1 MTKIGLITITFNSDK
16 FIYDFVE
23 SINNS
28 NLKNLDVE
36 LFIIDNAS
44 QNNPKE
50 LFSQCQLKTKIVN
63 NATNI
68 GVSAA
73 NNYGANLAI
82 SAGCDVLIFL
92 NNDITFDSDVIY
104 ECSEYA
110 LCNNA
115 ITSPR
120 ILTNDTPPKIWY
132 ESGGFS
138 SVKGYTGVHRHRKN
152 HQIEYVEYMPTCFS
166 VVPKNLYKEIGGFD
180 ELFFVYFDDT
190 DFMYRANRLGI
201 QLVVLQDLTLIH
213 HVGGTTGGVSS
224 PFTGYQTSKNRLL
237 FLRKHFGNTRA
248 ALFSIVFLAYYLIFF
263 ALRKR
268 SKLWLMSA
276 IKGTISAWQHRFQ

>member
-1 MTKIGLITITFNSDK
+1 MPKIGLITITFNSDK
-16 FIYDFVE
+16 FISDFVE

-36 LFIIDNAS
+36 LYIIDNDS
-44 QNNPKE
+44 KNNPKK
-50 LFSQCQLKTKIVN
+50 LFSRCKLKTQVVIN
-63 NATNI
+63 SSNI

-82 SAGCDVLIFL
+82 SDGCDVLIFL
-92 NNDITFDSDVIY
+92 NNDITFEPDVIY
-104 ECSEYA
+104 ECSEHA

-120 ILTNDTPPKIWY
+120 ILTNDAPPKIWY
-132 ESGGFS
+132 ESGGFR
-138 SVKGYTGVHRHRKN
+138 SVKGYTGEHRHRTN
-152 HQIEYVEYMPTCFS
+152 DQIEYVEYMPTCFS
-166 VVPKNLYKEIGGFD
+166 VMPKNLFKEIGGFD

-190 DFMYRANRLGI
+190 DFMYRANQLGI
-201 QLVVLQDLTLIH
+201 QLVVLQNLTLIH

-237 FLRKHFGNTRA
+237 F
-248 ALFSIVFLAYYLIFF
+248 
-263 ALRKR
+263 
-268 SKLWLMSA
+268 
-276 IKGTISAWQHRFQ
+276 